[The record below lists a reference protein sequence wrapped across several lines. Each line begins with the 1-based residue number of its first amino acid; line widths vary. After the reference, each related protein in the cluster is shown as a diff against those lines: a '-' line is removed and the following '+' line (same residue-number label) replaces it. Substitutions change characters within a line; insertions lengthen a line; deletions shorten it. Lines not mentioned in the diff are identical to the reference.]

1 MSERINVLQEQ
12 WLPDVAVQVTPDKG
26 GLIVENFATEKRS
39 VGLRFPLRARLPLG
53 GGSFT
58 VRVAGDVL
66 LGSGFGVV
74 ARVGPETH
82 YPMPLNSWN
91 RFSVAASTR
100 VWLTIELGARCKV
113 RLSEFWLD
121 TTQRDSHLFDEH
133 MEFDSSLIITPTY
146 PSSNHLYLSGFV
158 HSRILGYRREG
169 LEPVVL
175 CIYNSYRYQTAYDFD
190 GVRVLRGNLT
200 DLITV
205 LNKHHFGRIGIHFFD
220 EQYALAIDRA
230 SGNRDAELL
239 LWCHG
244 PETLFY
250 DLPAVN
256 GPYFSTPKPA
266 EGPQLARFRTFHK
279 VMASFEQRL
288 NVRWVF
294 VSEWMR
300 QRSRELLGLSFERS
314 EVIPNTI
321 DTEKFAPVPR
331 SAEVRRRVLMIRRY
345 DDERKYAV
353 DLAVQAI
360 VELSRRPIFESL
372 AFTIV
377 GDGPAHDTLFEPIKG
392 FPNVTFIRRFA
403 SHDEI
408 ATLHRSHGIALFPT
422 RYDSQGVSACEAAS
436 SGLAVVSSDC
446 SAIPEFIPRALET
459 LAPDNSAL
467 GLADAVERLASDD
480 ERATRVTRRLRAHI
494 VKLCA
499 PGVTI
504 GRELELLRRPVA
516 LRRVEP
522 KSQKKS
528 RITLTVGVP
537 VFNMERLLPR
547 CLASLLAGQNLDGL
561 EVLVVDDGSRDA
573 SLEVARSF
581 EARFPGVVRVI
592 AKENAGHGSVINRV
606 IAEARGRYLR
616 LVDSDDWVD
625 PVNFARFLEKLH
637 HEDVDVVLTDFAED
651 WAHLDTLVEKPIYA
665 NIQPDTVHAFDL
677 LANARYGFQSW
688 GPVLA
693 TATFRTDCLRRAQLR
708 IDERIAYV
716 DMEYCTL
723 SLTHVE
729 RVKYFD
735 LSVYRYFLG
744 RPNQTV
750 ERSSFEKKY
759 MQHEQVIFR
768 IANYVEN
775 TPLSEPKQ
783 QYIVNNILKPLINS
797 HRMVVGEW
805 LADEDELKLFD
816 RGVRRYTLLRDLHL
830 PQIRVDR
837 FGRLKQKV
845 ERVLFESIKLALP
858 YRFVNQLEPG
868 TFGDG
873 RRAAKYTLEYFTPAI
888 AVQLA
893 KDVKA
898 GRTYWYE
905 EVVGPATRV
914 VDARMRLVQGLVAE
928 VGLARR
934 GA

>member
-1 MSERINVLQEQ
+1 MSERINVLHEQ

-26 GLIVENFATEKRS
+26 GLIVENFASEKRS
-39 VGLRFPLRARLPLG
+39 VGLRFPLRARLPLN

-58 VRVAGDVL
+58 IRVAGEVL
-66 LGSGFGVV
+66 LGSGFGLV
-74 ARVGPETH
+74 AKVGAETH

-91 RFSVAASTR
+91 RFTAPSSTR

-121 TTQRDSHLFDEH
+121 TTQRETHLFDEH
-133 MEFDSSLIITPTY
+133 MEFDSTLIVTPTY
-146 PSSNHLYLSGFV
+146 PSSYHLYLSGFV
-158 HSRILGYRREG
+158 HSRVLGYRREG
-169 LEPVVL
+169 VEPVLL

-205 LNKHHFGRIGIHFFD
+205 LNKHHFSRIGIHFFD
-220 EQYALAIDRA
+220 EQYALALDRA
-230 SGNRDAELL
+230 SGNRDAEVL

-266 EGPQLARFRTFHK
+266 EGAQLARYRTFHK

-294 VSEWMR
+294 VSDWMR
-300 QRSRELLGLSFERS
+300 QRSRELLGLAFERS

-321 DTEKFAPVPR
+321 DTQKFAPAQKP
-331 SAEVRRRVLMIRRY
+331 AEAKRKVLMIRRY

-360 VELSRRPIFESL
+360 VELSRRPIFSQL
-372 AFTIV
+372 QFTIV
-377 GDGPAHDTLFEPIKG
+377 GDGPAHDTLFEPLKQ
-392 FPNVTFIRRFA
+392 FSNVTFLRRFA
-403 SHDEI
+403 THDEI
-408 ATLHRSHGIALFPT
+408 ASLHRTHGIALFPT
-422 RYDSQGVSACEAAS
+422 RYDSQGVSACEAAA

-446 SAIPEFIPRALET
+446 SAISEFIPRALET
-459 LAPDNSAL
+459 LAPDNSSL
-467 GLADAVERLASDD
+467 GLADAVERLALDD
-480 ERATRVTRRLRAHI
+480 EHASRVSKKLRAHI
-494 VKLCA
+494 VKLCSPA
-499 PGVTI
+499 ATI
-504 GRELELLRRPVA
+504 GKELELLRRPVA
-516 LRRVEP
+516 PRRVEP
-522 KSQKKS
+522 RGSKKT
-528 RITLTVGVP
+528 RVTLTVGVP
-537 VFNMERLLPR
+537 VYNMERLLPR
-547 CLASLLAGQNLDGL
+547 CLSSLLAGTRLEGL
-561 EVLVVDDGSRDA
+561 EVLVVDDGSKDS

-581 EARFPGVVRVI
+581 ESRFPGIVRVI
-592 AKENAGHGSVINRV
+592 AKENGGHGSVINRV
-606 IAEARGRYLR
+606 VAEAKGRYVR

-625 PVNFARFLEKLH
+625 PVNFARFFEKLQ

-651 WAHLDTLVEKPIYA
+651 WAHLDALVEKPIYA

-677 LANARYGFQSW
+677 LANGRYGFQSW

-708 IDERIAYV
+708 VDERIAYV

-750 ERSSFEKKY
+750 ERASFERKY

-783 QYIVNNILKPLINS
+783 QYIVNNILKPLIHS

-805 LADEDELKLFD
+805 LSDEEELKLFD
-816 RGVRRYTLLRDLHL
+816 RGVRRYSLLRDLHL
-830 PQIRVDR
+830 PDIRVDR
-837 FGRLKQKV
+837 LGKLKHKV
-845 ERVLFESIKLALP
+845 ERVLLEGIKLALP

-868 TFGDG
+868 TLGNG
-873 RRAAKYTLEYFTPAI
+873 RRAAKYTLEYFTPAL

-905 EVVGPATRV
+905 EVLGPATRV
-914 VDARMRLVQGLVAE
+914 VDARKRLVQGLVAE
-928 VGLARR
+928 VALARR
-934 GA
+934 